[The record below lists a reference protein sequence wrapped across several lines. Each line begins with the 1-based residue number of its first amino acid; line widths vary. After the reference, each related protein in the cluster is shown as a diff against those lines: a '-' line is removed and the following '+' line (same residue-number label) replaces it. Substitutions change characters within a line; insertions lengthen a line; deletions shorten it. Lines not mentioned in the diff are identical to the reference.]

1 LAGGTGP
8 LSLVRAGWI
17 ELQQWGQGGR
27 PSFVHGGTNRH
38 LDRFQVQ
45 ATCLLPL
52 PEDPLEQLLY
62 FSADFLLK
70 CFRRFFFDGGSSL
83 SPTGRTRPVSPLEA
97 VNSWA
102 SCENSCKSA

>member
-1 LAGGTGP
+1 MAAGTGQ

-17 ELQQWGQGGR
+17 ELQQLGQGGR

-83 SPTGRTRPVSPLEA
+83 SATGRARQIFSLRAIT
-97 VNSWA
+97 SWD
-102 SCENSCKSA
+102 SSRNC